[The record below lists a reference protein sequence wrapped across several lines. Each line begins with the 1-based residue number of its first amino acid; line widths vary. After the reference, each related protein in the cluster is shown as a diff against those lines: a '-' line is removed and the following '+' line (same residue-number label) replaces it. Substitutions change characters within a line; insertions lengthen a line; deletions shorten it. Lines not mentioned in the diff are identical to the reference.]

1 MSSYLSFWAGK
12 KAYSKIKDAG
22 IRPEDVKIV
31 AGAAGG
37 PKWLI
42 LSRLDRALFADWLKP
57 RETPLFL
64 IGSSIAAWRFAA
76 VSQKE
81 PAAALKRFES
91 AYLAQSYDINPPPA
105 AISRELD
112 KILRRLMDKSGA
124 EEILFHPSF
133 RLNIMAVRCKGLTNT
148 DKKPHLMSGLLAAA
162 LGNAVRRKN
171 LGLFFERTLFY
182 DPRDLPPYFD
192 MPGFPINRVPLTSQN
207 IEPALRASGSIPLL
221 MTGVTDIPDAPAGM
235 YRDGGIIDYHMN
247 IPFMNEE
254 DGIVLFPHYA
264 EQIVPGWLDKKVPWR
279 KPDLGYM
286 DHVLMAAPT
295 AAVMDQLPD
304 CRIPDRKDFDDYA
317 GQDEARLA
325 KWRKAIELSRKMADE
340 FMDVVETGK
349 IRDRIKP
356 MAELGARG

>member
-1 MSSYLSFWAGK
+1 MSPYLSFWAGK
-12 KAYSKIKDAG
+12 KAYSSIKDAG
-22 IRPEDVKIV
+22 IRAEDVKIM

-42 LSRLDRALFADWLKP
+42 LSRLDRALFADWLQP

-64 IGSSIAAWRFAA
+64 IGSSIAAWRFAT
-76 VSQKE
+76 VSQKD
-81 PAAALKRFES
+81 PAAALKRFEA
-91 AYLAQSYDINPPPA
+91 AYLEQAYDINPPPA

-112 KILRRLMDKSGA
+112 KILRRLMGDNGP
-124 EEILFHPSF
+124 EEILSHPHF
-133 RLNIMAVRCKGLTNT
+133 RLNIMAVRCKGWTNS
-148 DKKPHLMSGLLAAA
+148 DKKPQLMPGLLAAA
-162 LGNAVRRKN
+162 LGNAMWRRS

-182 DPRDLPPYFD
+182 DPRDLPPYFN
-192 MPGFPINRVPLTSQN
+192 MPGFPINRVPLNSRN

-221 MTGVTDIPDAPAGM
+221 MTGVNGIPDAPAGM

-247 IPFMNEE
+247 IPFMNEA

-286 DHVLMAAPT
+286 DHVLMTAPT
-295 AAVMDQLPD
+295 SDALDLLPD
-304 CRIPDRKDFDDYA
+304 GRIPDRKDFDDYA
-317 GQDEARLA
+317 GQDAARLS
-325 KWRKAIELSRKMADE
+325 KWRKAIEISRKMADE

-349 IRDRIKP
+349 IRDRIRP
-356 MAELGARG
+356 MAELDARS

>member
-1 MSSYLSFWAGK
+1 MSSYLSFWAGQ
-12 KAYSKIKDAG
+12 KAYSRIKDAG

-57 RETPLFL
+57 RKSPLFL
-64 IGSSIAAWRFAA
+64 IGSSIAAWRFAT
-76 VSQKE
+76 VSQKD
-81 PAAALKRFES
+81 PAAALERFEA
-91 AYLAQSYDINPPPA
+91 AYLEQSYDINPPPA

-112 KILRRLMDKSGA
+112 KILRCLMGGTGP
-124 EEILFHPSF
+124 EEILSHPAF
-133 RLNIMAVRCKGLTNT
+133 RLNIMAVRCKGLTST
-148 DKKPHLMSGLLAAA
+148 DHKPRLMPGLLAAA
-162 LGNAVRRKN
+162 LGNAVWRPS

-221 MTGVTDIPDAPAGM
+221 MTGVSDIPDAPAGM

-247 IPFMNEE
+247 IPFMNDE

-264 EQIVPGWLDKKVPWR
+264 EQVVPGWLDKKVPWR

-295 AAVMDQLPD
+295 SAVLDLLPGG
-304 CRIPDRKDFDDYA
+304 RIPGRKDFDDYA
-317 GQDEARLA
+317 GQDQARLA
-325 KWRKAIELSRKMADE
+325 KWRKAIEISRKMADE

-349 IRDRIKP
+349 IRDRIRP
-356 MAELGARG
+356 LAELSGKG